1 MSKSLGNVQKKLLR
15 YFGDLPQGG
24 GKLQYY
30 DTRQKAWIN
39 LLDKF
44 KSEMWPAIYGPDRHR
59 YQVKRTGREKRL
71 YEGSGYHPSRYQT
84 EIIPGKNN
92 PTGMSHEQFKKAQN
106 RIRVTLHVAI
116 YGLLRRGLLRSSP
129 AFDPEARHQDFFELY
144 VTEEGKRLIL

>member
-15 YFGDLPQGG
+15 YFRDHPQGG

-39 LLDKF
+39 LMDGF
-44 KSEMWPAIYGPDRHR
+44 KAQMWPEIHGPHRHR
-59 YQVKRTGREKRL
+59 YLMKRKGRDKQL
-71 YEGSGYHPSRYQT
+71 YEGSGFHPSRYET
-84 EIIPGKNN
+84 GFTPREDN

-129 AFDPEARHQDFFELY
+129 SFDPEAKHQDFFELY
-144 VTEEGKRLIL
+144 VTEAGRKIML